1 MWLLEKLKTP
11 FLSKP
16 QYDKH
21 IEVPPEKI
29 QRSMTDENDMLY
41 AFFDSNN
48 NYNILDAQE
57 LASLQAQKIDIY
69 RQCAKIPDVSMGLT
83 EIIDEVAFAADFKDI
98 LKITIDHKNKTLVK
112 KIEEKFNRVIR
123 LLQVDKNFYKFVRD
137 TYIDGQMVVHLD
149 YGKTGINSIVHLD
162 PRYLVFDLEK
172 NTYRYIDDSITASLV
187 NPMTMN
193 FRVKT
198 FPKSLDGTT
207 EFSPEEIVQ
216 QDFGMMTPE
225 GVRLSYLEQTIKIA
239 NQLKTLEDLL
249 IPLRMSRSVS
259 RRVFNIDIGD
269 MPNDKARAYM
279 KEIMDE
285 FKYKKFY
292 NVETGEITDQQHLAS
307 LVEDYYFSARN
318 GSRGT
323 QVETLDETGNLGEL
337 GDILYFYRKLYKSM
351 GIPTNRIYLD
361 EASQQPLFDND
372 STSTTNEDVK
382 FFMFINRIR
391 DSYCRFVLDILKRE
405 LIYSGVVKEKEYE
418 QIRDSIEIYFPSKN
432 QFLERMDLNNFL
444 KKVDAINSCRDLA
457 GTILPVKT
465 LYKEIFKM
473 EDNEIEDTMKEIR
486 EESKNSLYKQFYQD
500 LGYEGDGDYNIGN
513 HVPDN
518 IGNDGDHVGDSNGD
532 FDMPAP
538 PENNTEKDS
547 EEFTNG

>member
-172 NTYRYIDDSITASLV
+172 NTYRYIPALV
-187 NPMTMN
+187 
-193 FRVKT
+193 
-198 FPKSLDGTT
+198 
-207 EFSPEEIVQ
+207 I
-216 QDFGMMTPE
+216 
-225 GVRLSYLEQTIKIA
+225 
-239 NQLKTLEDLL
+239 
-249 IPLRMSRSVS
+249 
-259 RRVFNIDIGD
+259 
-269 MPNDKARAYM
+269 
-279 KEIMDE
+279 
-285 FKYKKFY
+285 
-292 NVETGEITDQQHLAS
+292 
-307 LVEDYYFSARN
+307 
-318 GSRGT
+318 
-323 QVETLDETGNLGEL
+323 
-337 GDILYFYRKLYKSM
+337 
-351 GIPTNRIYLD
+351 
-361 EASQQPLFDND
+361 
-372 STSTTNEDVK
+372 
-382 FFMFINRIR
+382 
-391 DSYCRFVLDILKRE
+391 
-405 LIYSGVVKEKEYE
+405 
-418 QIRDSIEIYFPSKN
+418 
-432 QFLERMDLNNFL
+432 
-444 KKVDAINSCRDLA
+444 
-457 GTILPVKT
+457 
-465 LYKEIFKM
+465 
-473 EDNEIEDTMKEIR
+473 
-486 EESKNSLYKQFYQD
+486 
-500 LGYEGDGDYNIGN
+500 
-513 HVPDN
+513 
-518 IGNDGDHVGDSNGD
+518 
-532 FDMPAP
+532 
-538 PENNTEKDS
+538 
-547 EEFTNG
+547 